1 MASELHGLLCH
12 TCVMMDCSYPLA
24 SCLVLSVVFC
34 FNPLGNDRR
43 SEREYLQG
51 AKRNRGIEV
60 RDVSDSH
67 GS

>member
-1 MASELHGLLCH
+1 
-12 TCVMMDCSYPLA
+12 MMDCSYPLA